1 MILFISFNLG
11 NTIFSIA
18 IMRIQLTLTPS
29 AGHGLLPV
37 NYQYPLSAAIYKII
51 WQADE
56 KYSAFLHDVGYKLNG
71 KSFKLFSFS
80 DLRIPFRI
88 QGDRLHINGSP
99 AWLTI
104 SFHVEE
110 AATNFIRGLFIN
122 QQLEIADKI
131 SRAQFSVT
139 NVQLLPDFFTS
150 VHGTEPEVVLHPLS
164 PLVVGRKN
172 SKGNY
177 DFLNPADPDF
187 DEWLIHNWIEKYK
200 AINGNVSIDVE
211 AIKNRIS
218 IQLLTPKQEIKSRLI
233 TIKAFTP
240 EQTQIRG
247 FTKFRMKVR
256 ASKPLLELAMN
267 AGLGLYNAQGMGC
280 VEVSEIIS

>member
-1 MILFISFNLG
+1 
-11 NTIFSIA
+11 
-18 IMRIQLTLTPS
+18 MRLELTLTPC
-29 AGHGLLPV
+29 AGHSLLPV

-56 KYSAFLHDVGYKLNG
+56 KYSAFLHDKGYKLNG

-99 AWLTI
+99 ASLTI
-104 SFHVEE
+104 SFHIDE
-110 AATNFIRGLFIN
+110 AANNFIRGLFIN
-122 QQLEIADKI
+122 QQLVIADKI
-131 SRAQFSVT
+131 SRTQFSVT
-139 NVQLLPDFFTS
+139 NVQLLPDSFAL
-150 VHGTEPEVVLHPLS
+150 VHHTEPEVVLQPLS

-177 DFLNPADPDF
+177 DFLSPADPDF
-187 DEWLIHNWIEKYK
+187 NEWVIHNWIEKYK
-200 AINGNVSIDVE
+200 AIKGSTTVDVE
-211 AIKNRIS
+211 TIRNRIS

-247 FTKFRMKVR
+247 FTKFRMKVK
-256 ASKPLLELAMN
+256 APKPLLELAMN
-267 AGLGLYNAQGMGC
+267 AGLGLYNAQGCGC
-280 VEVSEIIS
+280 VCIT